1 MLNSEIL
8 MSNFEN
14 YYGLEQSFDEL
25 QASVAGRAA
34 KIRVSEE
41 LLAEGSSKSPQA
53 QQYLTGL
60 LHIFDKVM
68 ENKIAPDQNGSTYS
82 ISSLDIIQFIRDYE
96 GIMAAK
102 HAEAHPGKHRNPHE
116 GLAVEILNRV
126 AANMRTYNQP
136 LPDLWAK
143 RIRDKKFNI
152 EDLDR
157 ITDNI
162 HNATYRSLR
171 SEENHENKIVNFLSK
186 DSKPSVETA
195 IIIHDALER
204 AIEKRTFF
212 TYLWIGNWSRISR
225 ENAYMEKLKA
235 QLNDYNRWDREIIA
249 NTRLKYAEPTIS
261 VHQEILDYKDQV
273 VAEHKQ
279 KKKERKLAIEKDQ
292 TLKAKTQPKNSKQKV
307 ESYDAS
313 LDKFE
318 KLLIDE
324 STAEA
329 MQKEIHQLLHASK
342 MPPEFIKHQLS
353 AIYGAAIDQI
363 IGIWSSIRG
372 ETAVATEYQ
381 VKLGA
386 IDLVGNIYNALN
398 MHNMDTKDRLVAA
411 QKIADLMLNKYSP
424 IAFNGDYKE
433 YGNRYFV
440 NNATPTQIKDLTN
453 YEENIENLIEDVKN
467 EMEREPLFASV
478 DVNKVENEKQET
490 KSSTKSVGK
499 ANNAANSV
507 EAYARFENEI
517 LAENLQPLINDMLD
531 KSPVGKGVRRY
542 QVPAIRSQIALSIQN
557 IWDNIVSKPDAN
569 ENELVAQGAKDV
581 YETAYNVLEMCS
593 METKDRLVAAQK
605 ITDLMMMNYSPAA
618 FNSEYAKYADNYYMK
633 NATDQEIL
641 KLADLNIISDGGII
655 DDAKGE
661 LGIEMEKEPVKFDDS
676 IDSNVSQ
683 VSEKI
688 EEHKAPSKDIVINP

>member
-1 MLNSEIL
+1 MPNSEIL

-14 YYGLEQSFDEL
+14 YYGLKQTFDEL
-25 QASVAGRAA
+25 QASVADRAS

-68 ENKIAPDQNGSTYS
+68 ENKIAPDASGSTYS

-102 HAEAHPGKHRNPHE
+102 HAEAKTGKHRDPHE
-116 GLAVEILNRV
+116 GLAVEVLNRL
-126 AANMRTYNQP
+126 AANVRTYNQP

-143 RIRDKKFNI
+143 RIRDKKLNI

-162 HNATYRSLR
+162 HNTAYRSLR

-204 AIEKRTFF
+204 AIEKRTIF
-212 TYLWIGNWSRISR
+212 TYLWAGNWKRISQ
-225 ENAYMEKLKA
+225 ENACIEKLKA
-235 QLNDYNRWDREIIA
+235 QLQDYNRWDREIIA
-249 NTRLKYAEPTIS
+249 NTRLKYADPTIS

-279 KKKERKLAIEKDQ
+279 KKKERKLAVEKDQ

-307 ESYDAS
+307 ESYAAG

-342 MPPEFIKHQLS
+342 MPAGIFKHHLP
-353 AIYGAAIDQI
+353 AIYGVAIDQI
-363 IGIWSSIRG
+363 KGIWSSIRG

-398 MHNMDTKDRLVAA
+398 IHNMDTKDRLVAA

-433 YGNRYFV
+433 YGNGYFV

-453 YEENIENLIEDVKN
+453 YEEDIENLIEDVKN
-467 EMEREPLFASV
+467 EMERMPLIEIPKDKQALNKNQEIKDNAKSV
-478 DVNKVENEKQET
+478 E
-490 KSSTKSVGK
+490 KSS
-499 ANNAANSV
+499 NAISAEEV
-507 EAYARFENEI
+507 EARLDDTS
-517 LAENLQPLINDMLD
+517 LADKLKPQINDMLS
-531 KSPVGKGVRRY
+531 KSPLSFNIRRL
-542 QVPAIRSQIALSIQN
+542 QISGIQSQIIESIRN
-557 IWDNIVSKPDAN
+557 IWDNINAKPDADKN
-569 ENELVAQGAKDV
+569 AIMEQGAKDTFKTT
-581 YETAYNVLEMCS
+581 YDIINMCGIES
-593 METKDRLVAAQK
+593 TKDRLVAAQK
-605 ITDLMMMNYSPAA
+605 ITDLMMKNYSPAA

-633 NATDQEIL
+633 NASDKEIQ
-641 KLADLNIISDGGII
+641 DFTGYDIISGGEII
-655 DDAKGE
+655 EDAKVD
-661 LGIEMEKEPVKFDDS
+661 LGIAKEHVKFDDS

-688 EEHKAPSKDIVINP
+688 EEHKAPSKDIIINP